1 MENGNATTAASAI
14 ITTPPTPTTTPP
26 DTPGRWRESSDFV
39 ARYKFL
45 YDRLLSQPPA
55 LPASVP
61 SDVLLRLQGTNLNWT
76 TLNTFAQRA
85 LLWDVGYVRIAGASF
100 AKVLT
105 PCGQGGTTIDTGA
118 SMASIA
124 YRSSDLGVPLTSCVN
139 AAGDHYFRLNASLP
153 SQLRTPL
160 KCAIEVFA
168 ATGTSNS
175 SLWSQD
181 TLPSTTIPELS
192 AQLHRTSSATI
203 AAIHAS
209 PVAEPA
215 AATCPAS
222 GGSVVVPCSLVVLGT
237 GWCRPE
243 GSKVM
248 TSWLKDLQVLASRT
262 KAPTA
267 QPLVTAPGTK
277 AITFPPLPPP
287 NGRVGSVSTL
297 NPSRDTAVIVI
308 GGAFGVF
315 ALFVGVCFMRWFH
328 RKLQSMLEGSYVPT
342 ATPRPSVHHAQHRPI

>member
-1 MENGNATTAASAI
+1 MDDANTTAVPAI
-14 ITTPPTPTTTPP
+14 ITAPPTTTPP

-55 LPASVP
+55 LTASVP
-61 SDVLLRLQGTNLNWT
+61 SDVLSRLQGTNLTWT

-85 LLWDVGYVRIAGASF
+85 LLWDAGYVRVTATQF

-105 PCGQGGTTIDTGA
+105 PCGWGGEVDVGA
-118 SMASIA
+118 PMSSIA
-124 YRSSDLGVPLTSCVN
+124 FRSSDLGVTLNTCVN
-139 AAGDHYFRLNASLP
+139 AVGEYYLRLNTSLP
-153 SQLRTPL
+153 TQLRTPL

-168 ATGTSNS
+168 PPAVSNS

-192 AQLHRTSSATI
+192 AQLHRSANSTH

-209 PVAEPA
+209 PIQEPVAG
-215 AATCPAS
+215 TCPAS
-222 GGSVVVPCSLVVLGT
+222 DGSFVVPCQLVVLGT

-243 GSKVM
+243 GSKLM
-248 TSWLKDLQVLASRT
+248 ASWLRDLQVLASRT

-267 QPLVTAPGTK
+267 QPIVTSSPTKVAPLT
-277 AITFPPLPPP
+277 PLPTNNKPVVP
-287 NGRVGSVSTL
+287 SPTL
-297 NPSRDTAVIVI
+297 NPSRDVVVIVV
-308 GGAFGVF
+308 GGAFGLF

-328 RKLQSMLEGSYVPT
+328 GKLKSMMEGSYVPVS
-342 ATPRPSVHHAQHRPI
+342 TPHTYHPSHVDPPRQV